1 MLIVALAWMFV
12 IVLLSLAEATSPQG
26 SVLGAVV
33 TFVFWG
39 LLPLG
44 IVLYLMSRSA
54 RRRARHRA
62 GTAAASAAQGHGG
75 GHPPGETV
83 SAERKEP

>member
-1 MLIVALAWMFV
+1 MLIVAIAWMFV
-12 IVLLSLAEATSPQG
+12 IVLLSVAEATAPQG
-26 SVLGAVV
+26 SVLGAIV

-44 IVLYLMSRSA
+44 IVLYLMARSA

-62 GTAAASAAQGHGG
+62 ELAAASGTQGHGG
-75 GHPPGETV
+75 GHAAGEAVPPEG
-83 SAERKEP
+83 KEP